1 MRAPHQ
7 LRQMLGLLVL
17 AGAVL
22 ASCGSSSATTTGGYA
37 PAPPSV
43 NSNLAALAFGP
54 VPSNYHPPKPNAFQE
69 RILAHKT
76 ITYSE
81 YVAALEAARSCAIQE
96 LPGLRLPMSKD
107 PYDTAILGLGLSI
120 PSQYTKP
127 VPANAPK
134 GTQPPGTT
142 HVLEQVDNCMYGY
155 AATVNARWIQQQSL
169 SSSQLASEKPAFI
182 ACLRSAGV
190 HISSNA
196 SYYKIHETID
206 TRGALDYLNKEQRKE
221 YTDCFKTYSK
231 FVNTLP

>member
-1 MRAPHQ
+1 MRASHQ
-7 LRQMLGLLVL
+7 LRRMLGLLML

-22 ASCGSSSATTTGGYA
+22 AACGSSSATTTGYA

-54 VPSNYHPPKPNAFQE
+54 VPSSYHPPKPNAFQE

-81 YVAALEAARSCAIQE
+81 YVAALEAARSCAVQQ
-96 LPGLRLPMSKD
+96 LPGLKLPLGKD
-107 PYDTAILGLGLSI
+107 PYDTAILSFGLSI
-120 PSQYTKP
+120 PSQYMKP
-127 VPANAPK
+127 IPKNAPTS
-134 GTQPPGTT
+134 TQPPGTT
-142 HVLEQVDNCMYGY
+142 HVLEQVDNCMYEY
-155 AATVNARWIQQQSL
+155 AATINARWMQQQSL
-169 SSSQLASEKPAFI
+169 SSSQVASEKPAFI

-206 TRGALDYLNKEQRKE
+206 TRGALDYLNNEQHKE
-221 YTDCFKTYSK
+221 YTSCIKTYFK